1 MEIPV
6 HWVDKLTW
14 AELTASAALASG
26 ETLSSFEPW
35 KLFMDEARIMVIED
49 EVTYKVSVLMPKRI
63 LGLKNWMDGR
73 GTCPL
78 EACMKAVVKRQA
90 ALASRS

>member
-6 HWVDKLTW
+6 HWVDKLTR

-26 ETLSSFEPW
+26 KTLSSFEPL

-49 EVTYKVSVLMPKRI
+49 DVTYVVSVLMPKRI

-73 GTCPL
+73 GACPL